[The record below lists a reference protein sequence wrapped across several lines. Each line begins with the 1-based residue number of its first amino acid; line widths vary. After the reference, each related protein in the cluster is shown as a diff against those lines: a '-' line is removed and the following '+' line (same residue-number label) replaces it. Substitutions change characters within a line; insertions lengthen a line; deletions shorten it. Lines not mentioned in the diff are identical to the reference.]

1 MVRVFRGVEFGE
13 SQKDLLLACARKDI
27 DINVPFDELPKAD
40 QNFVIEGER
49 RSGEYTDED
58 YEHDRWYGVRGF
70 FRWLESK
77 TYKMHVRVLLSRYRA
92 YVTCPKCSGGRYQPE
107 ALNYKI
113 VAAVYDRR
121 DGDQRSPIQLTLPQF
136 QALSISEAR
145 DLLRTIE
152 SSPADKTAQ
161 MLRDEIC
168 TRLNYLCE
176 VGVGYL
182 TLDRS
187 TRTLSGGEVQRVNLT
202 TCLGASLANTLF
214 VMDEPTIGLH
224 PRDVGQLV
232 RVMHSL
238 RDKGNTL
245 LVVEH
250 EEQIIRAA
258 DNLID
263 LGPGRGEHGGDLVWN
278 GALSKFVRD
287 GDVAPQ
293 SLTRDYLTGR
303 KSIPVPKSRRKWTS
317 SVKILG
323 ARAHNLKNID
333 VELPLG
339 VFTCV
344 TGVSGSGKSTLI
356 HDVLYRNLLRA
367 KGQSS
372 DQEPGA
378 CKSITGTHR
387 IGDVVMVD
395 QSPLA
400 RTPRSTPILYLGL
413 FDQVRELFAAQPE
426 AMAQGLT
433 AGAFSFNSGNGRCER
448 CSGTGYEK
456 IEMQFLS
463 DLYVRCAE
471 CEGKRFQPHV
481 LKVQLHGKSIHDVL
495 ELTISEAIQ
504 FFTRVDSCTQG
515 FEWAQSARRSRA
527 WLSAVGAAVEHLVRR
542 RIATAEASA
551 TFVGR
556 FRQRQSVHLRR
567 ANYRAAFRRC
577 GDAAAIIPASC
588 GSRAFARGDRAQSG
602 GDQERRFDRRSRPR
616 SWWCRR

>member
-1 MVRVFRGVEFGE
+1 MRVFRGVEFGE
-13 SQKDLLLACARKDI
+13 SQKDLLRACAREDI
-27 DINVPFDELPKAD
+27 DINVPFEELPKAD
-40 QNFVIEGER
+40 QDFVIEGER

-92 YVTCPKCSGGRYQPE
+92 YVTCPKCNGGRYQPE

-113 VAAVYDRR
+113 GADASRR
-121 DGDQRSPIQLTLPQF
+121 RVPALTKQRRSRLTLPQF
-136 QALSISEAR
+136 QALSISDAR
-145 DLLRTIE
+145 DLLRAIE
-152 SSPADKTAQ
+152 CSPNDKTAQ

-168 TRLNYLCE
+168 ARLNYLCE

-214 VMDEPTIGLH
+214 VMDEPSIGLH

-232 RVMHSL
+232 RVMHNL

-278 GALSKFVRD
+278 GPLEEFLNGA
-287 GDVAPQ
+287 GAPSRRMVSP

-323 ARAHNLKNID
+323 ARQHNLKNID

-356 HDVLYRNLLRA
+356 HDVLVPESAARQGTILR
-367 KGQSS
+367 
-372 DQEPGA
+372 
-378 CKSITGTHR
+378 
-387 IGDVVMVD
+387 
-395 QSPLA
+395 
-400 RTPRSTPILYLGL
+400 
-413 FDQVRELFAAQPE
+413 
-426 AMAQGLT
+426 
-433 AGAFSFNSGNGRCER
+433 
-448 CSGTGYEK
+448 SGTGR
-456 IEMQFLS
+456 MQI
-463 DLYVRCAE
+463 DHRHA
-471 CEGKRFQPHV
+471 P
-481 LKVQLHGKSIHDVL
+481 
-495 ELTISEAIQ
+495 
-504 FFTRVDSCTQG
+504 
-515 FEWAQSARRSRA
+515 
-527 WLSAVGAAVEHLVRR
+527 
-542 RIATAEASA
+542 
-551 TFVGR
+551 
-556 FRQRQSVHLRR
+556 
-567 ANYRAAFRRC
+567 NRRC
-577 GDAAAIIPASC
+577 GDGGSVTACSHPAFNSDSL
-588 GSRAFARGDRAQSG
+588 SRFV
-602 GDQERRFDRRSRPR
+602 
-616 SWWCRR
+616 